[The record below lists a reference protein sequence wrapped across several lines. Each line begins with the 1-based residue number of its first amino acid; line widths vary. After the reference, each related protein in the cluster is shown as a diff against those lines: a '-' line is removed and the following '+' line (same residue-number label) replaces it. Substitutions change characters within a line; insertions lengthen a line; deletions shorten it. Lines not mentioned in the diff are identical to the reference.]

1 VKRHAAILSLLLA
14 AGVMPAT
21 LSLGAA
27 NEESAPRDFKGIP
40 ARNVFGLKAPTP
52 PAPPAPPPSPT
63 INVKLTGLL
72 TILSSKRAVLQITE
86 GGKTES
92 KIIKEGDR
100 DGEVEVLEI
109 NEIAGTVRIKNRGD
123 EATLDFDKN
132 GVKPPTGPVVS
143 ATPTNIVMINGRPV
157 AMPVPPGSP
166 GAAPNPVAGMP
177 VPTYTPPTPPP
188 GFGTVPSTAPA
199 TLQPPTRIMRT
210 P

>member
-1 VKRHAAILSLLLA
+1 MLLV

-21 LSLGAA
+21 PGLGAA

-40 ARNVFGLKAPTP
+40 ARNVFGLKSPTP
-52 PAPPAPPPSPT
+52 PPPPAPPPSPT

-86 GGKTES
+86 AGKTES

-123 EATLDFDKN
+123 EATLDFEKH
-132 GVKPPTGPVVS
+132 GVKPPTGPVAS
-143 ATPTNIVMINGRPV
+143 TTPTNIVMINGRPV
-157 AMPVPPGSP
+157 AMPAPPVTP
-166 GAAPNPVAGMP
+166 GAVPNPNLVHGL
-177 VPTYTPPTPPP
+177 PTPAPYTPPP